1 MTTPTTKTTTKR
13 GRGRPRKTETD
24 GLKLPSASKAKKRT
38 IKVADPKPPAALP
51 ELPVNPFVHEVLE
64 VVSKQKTKA
73 RKVEALQKY
82 QHDSLKVIFVWNF
95 DETVISLLPEGD
107 VPYGETQDQT
117 VYNGSLS
124 DNLSREAAGGE
135 SATGQ
140 DLDGRNKTSLRREY
154 TVLYNFVKGG
164 NDSLTKARREMIFIN
179 LLQGLH
185 PKDAELLILVKDK
198 KLSDKY
204 KITHDVVAEAYPD
217 IQWGG
222 RS

>member
-24 GLKLPSASKAKKRT
+24 GPKLPSASKAKKRT

-51 ELPVNPFVHEVLE
+51 DLPVNPFVHEVLE
-64 VVSKQKTKA
+64 VVSAQKTKA
-73 RKVEALQKY
+73 RKVEALRKY

-107 VPYGETQDQT
+107 VPYGETEDQT

-124 DNLSREAAGGE
+124 DNLAREAAGGE

-140 DLDGRNKTSLRREY
+140 DLDGRNRTSLR
-154 TVLYNFVKGG
+154 L
-164 NDSLTKARREMIFIN
+164 SLIHI
-179 LLQGLH
+179 
-185 PKDAELLILVKDK
+185 
-198 KLSDKY
+198 
-204 KITHDVVAEAYPD
+204 
-217 IQWGG
+217 
-222 RS
+222 